1 MPLLTEAERLY
12 IERIAAISKK
22 DKSTVIDVL
31 RACLMI
37 GVIELLCDNNKIS
50 IPYVCDLEINFQDKD
65 TKLGRITDVQLTATP
80 NRGLID
86 EVIAISEGG
95 ESPTEL
101 YFKKHILNKFEKL
114 LDVQNED
121 V

>member
-50 IPYVCDLEINFQDKD
+50 IPYVCDLDDISQYAYLHSEIFQTQD
-65 TKLGRITDVQLTATP
+65 LSQMI
-80 NRGLID
+80 
-86 EVIAISEGG
+86 
-95 ESPTEL
+95 
-101 YFKKHILNKFEKL
+101 
-114 LDVQNED
+114 
-121 V
+121 